1 MEGKDAIVKI
11 ERIYNN
17 NVILAHDDKNE
28 EIIAIGRGLAFG
40 RHVGDIIEK
49 DRIEKLFILRD
60 SNFAV
65 AKSLSYS

>member
-49 DRIEKLFILRD
+49 DRIEMRGR
-60 SNFAV
+60 
-65 AKSLSYS
+65 